1 MQWVDLHLL
10 LTAGFKNCGLE
21 KGGWRWEWGLGV
33 GGCRGGMGGSLD
45 GLVYTELSTAGLHNC
60 GLEKLM
66 GFSDGLI
73 CIELHV
79 STAGFENWS

>member
-1 MQWVDLHLL
+1 M
-10 LTAGFKNCGLE
+10 
-21 KGGWRWEWGLGV
+21 
-33 GGCRGGMGGSLD
+33 GGCRLGMGGILD

-79 STAGFENWS
+79 LTVASVGFENWS